1 MSSRAKYWLLGA
13 AFWTLFPLLVAMQI
27 VVHGHYVGKPVD
39 WTRVLALRFADWY
52 TCAAFTPVAFW
63 LVRRRVPLV
72 LQLAS
77 LPVAVVLKYA
87 IYVQFAKLDF
97 TATLVRGFA
106 SESIALG
113 AVLAIVYGI
122 EAHRRYRERELHAA
136 RLEAELASARLDAL
150 TAQLQ
155 PHFLFNTLN
164 SISSLMRRDV
174 DAAEEMVVHLGAL
187 LHKTLR
193 SGERHEVTL
202 AEELELLEQYLAI
215 MQIRFQDRLVIRKN
229 IDAGVTGASVP
240 QLVLQPL
247 VENAIRHGIS
257 RRPGAGLIEIAATR
271 LGQSLEITVRD
282 GGEGLAGDSEGIG
295 LSNTRRR
302 LRQLYGD
309 AQALELAPAAEGGLR
324 VTLRLPLSGGQ
335 AILPVGNGTGRIAC
349 PPP

>member
-1 MSSRAKYWLLGA
+1 MTPRTRNWLLGA
-13 AFWTLFPLLVAMQI
+13 AIWTLFPILVAMQA
-27 VVHGHYVGKPVD
+27 VVYANYIGQPVD
-39 WTRVLALRFADWY
+39 WTRVLALRLADWY

-63 LVRRRVPLV
+63 LVRRFPLQRGV
-72 LQLAS
+72 WALS
-77 LPVAVVLKYA
+77 VYFVTVSVAVVVKYA
-87 IYVQFAKLDF
+87 VYTPVARWLRPDQTWSF
-97 TATLVRGFA
+97 TAVLARSFA
-106 SESIALG
+106 SESIAFW
-113 AVLAIVYGI
+113 AVVAIVYGV
-122 EAHRRYRERELHAA
+122 ETHRRSREREVHTA

-164 SISSLMRRDV
+164 SISTLMRRDV
-174 DAAEEMVVHLGAL
+174 DAAEEMVAHLGTL
-187 LHKTLR
+187 LHRTLR

-215 MQIRFQDRLVIRKN
+215 MKIRFQDRLVVRKHV
-229 IDAGVTGASVP
+229 DAEVTGAFVP

-257 RRPGAGLIEIAATR
+257 RRPGAGLIEIGASR

-282 GGEGLAGDSEGIG
+282 DGEGLAGEAEGIG
-295 LSNTRRR
+295 LTNTRRR

-324 VTLRLPLSGGQ
+324 VTLRVPL
-335 AILPVGNGTGRIAC
+335 ATA
-349 PPP
+349 

>member
-1 MSSRAKYWLLGA
+1 MTSRAKNWLLGIA
-13 AFWTLFPLLVAMQI
+13 IWTLFPILVAMQA
-27 VVHGHYVGKPVD
+27 VVYANYIGKPVD
-39 WTRVLALRFADWY
+39 WPRVLALRLADWY

-63 LVRRRVPLV
+63 LVRRFPLWRVRNV
-72 LQLAS
+72 AVQLIAV
-77 LPVAVVLKYA
+77 PVCVVLKYA
-87 IYVQFAKLDF
+87 VYVQFAQLDF
-97 TATLVRGFA
+97 VPTLVRSFA

-113 AVLAIVYGI
+113 AVLAIVHGI
-122 EAHRRYRERELHAA
+122 EAHRRYREREVHAA
-136 RLEAELASARLDAL
+136 RLETELAAARLDAL

-164 SISSLMRRDV
+164 SIATLMRRDV
-174 DAAEEMVVHLGAL
+174 DAAEEMLAHLGAL

-215 MQIRFQDRLVIRKN
+215 MQIRFEDRLVVRKN

-282 GGEGLAGDSEGIG
+282 DGDGMVGESEGIG

-324 VTLRLPLSGGQ
+324 VTLRVPL
-335 AILPVGNGTGRIAC
+335 ATA
-349 PPP
+349 